1 MARGE
6 KWEYRSVRLDV
17 GGWIGPKLDL
27 SELDA
32 TLNSVGAEG
41 WELVSAVDLN
51 QSDGRSAAI
60 VALFKRQR

>member
-6 KWEYRSVRLDV
+6 KWEYRSVRLDI

-41 WELVSAVDLN
+41 WELVSAVDLS